1 MLTLGVIAGGL
12 ALVSTLKVLQLGPNP
27 IGLIHFIPS
36 IMVMVFNK
44 LIDLRLY
51 FVGTIL
57 AGAIVVVQLVN
68 GLDKSI
74 NPV

>member
-1 MLTLGVIAGGL
+1 MLTLGVIAGGV

-27 IGLIHFIPS
+27 LGLIHFIPS
-36 IMVMVFNK
+36 IMVMFFNK

-51 FVGTIL
+51 FVATIL
-57 AGAIVVVQLVN
+57 AGSIVVVQLVN
-68 GLDKSI
+68 GLGRDI